1 MRLKPERGFLK
12 RMSVYLRE
20 MYPPAPR
27 LASAAL
33 VTAGFL
39 VLMARIHGLRPAL
52 LSPWAFVGVWNVYA
66 LLLILRLMDE
76 LKDREIDKALFRER
90 PLPSGRVKEPDI
102 AWSLA
107 AMCVLFLAPNAASLP
122 TLLAAIGVL
131 AYAFLMFGYFFAPAY
146 FRAHLLS
153 NLATHNPIVALM
165 QLELVAVFA
174 AGAGLGWKDIDWP
187 SVLAAV
193 AMNWAMFF
201 AWEVSRKIRSR
212 EEENAYVTY
221 SRIFGPAGAAAVTG
235 AAQTATLV
243 LAVSFFLS
251 LGFSPAA
258 YVLLGAGYFVTVTG
272 LLRFVL
278 RPGPSTSKLRPFAE
292 AYILL
297 VLTAVTVGGL
307 LARPR

>member
-1 MRLKPERGFLK
+1 MRLTPERGFLT
-12 RMSVYLRE
+12 RMRIYLRE

-33 VTAGFL
+33 VTASVM

-52 LSPWAFVGVWNVYA
+52 ISTWALLGVWNIFA

-76 LKDREIDKALFRER
+76 LKDRELDRALFRER
-90 PLPSGRVKEPDI
+90 PLPSGRVREADI

-107 AMCVLFLAPNAASLP
+107 AMCVLFLAPNAASRP
-122 TLLAAIGVL
+122 ALLAAAAVL
-131 AYAFLMFGYFFAPAY
+131 AYAFLMFKYFFAPAY
-146 FRAHLLS
+146 LRAHLLA

-165 QLELVAVFA
+165 QLELVAVFS
-174 AGAGLGWKDIDWP
+174 AGAGLAWKDIDWP
-187 SVLAAV
+187 SVLPAV

-212 EEENAYVTY
+212 QEENAYVTY

-235 AAQTATLV
+235 AAQTVTLV
-243 LAVSFFLS
+243 LALAFCLS
-251 LGFSPAA
+251 LGFSAAA
-258 YVLLGAGYFVTVTG
+258 YALLGAGYALTVTG
-272 LLRFVL
+272 LLRFFL

-292 AYILL
+292 AYILF
-297 VLTAVTVGGL
+297 VLAALTVGGL
-307 LARPR
+307 LARPG

>member
-1 MRLKPERGFLK
+1 MRLKPERGVLK
-12 RMSVYLRE
+12 RMRVYLRE
-20 MYPPAPR
+20 MYPPVPR

-33 VTAGFL
+33 VTAGFTI
-39 VLMARIHGLRPAL
+39 LMARIHGLRPAL
-52 LSPWAFVGVWNVYA
+52 LSPWALLGVWDVFA

-76 LKDREIDKALFRER
+76 LKDREVDGALFRDR
-90 PLPSGRVKEPDI
+90 PLPSGRVRESDI
-102 AWSLA
+102 TSSLA
-107 AMCVLFLAPNAASLP
+107 AMCVLFLAPNAASRP
-122 TLLAAIGVL
+122 TMLAAAGVL
-131 AYAFLMFGYFFAPAY
+131 GYAFLMFGYFFAPAY
-146 FRAHLLS
+146 FRAHLLP
-153 NLATHNPIVALM
+153 NLATHNPVVALM
-165 QLELVAVFA
+165 QLELVAAFA
-174 AGAGLGWKDIDWP
+174 AGAGLAWRDIRWP

-193 AMNWAMFF
+193 AMNWAMFL

-212 EEENAYVTY
+212 QEENAYVTY

-235 AAQTATLV
+235 AAQTVTLV

-258 YVLLGAGYFVTVTG
+258 YVLLGAGYLVTGTG

-292 AYILL
+292 AYILF
-297 VLTAVTVGGL
+297 VLAAVIVGGL